1 MPSGTTNYPN
11 HGRTDQLRPLHTD
24 AEVRPEGT
32 RRDTRTTLVAI
43 AGLLIVA
50 SVLRLVQ
57 LGSQPW
63 LDEISA
69 LTGSIERPFAQ
80 IATRWPGAASHIFYE
95 ILARAGM
102 LAFGSPIGI
111 RLPAALFGIAGVA
124 LIYAFARHAFGQ
136 RQAFLIAGLLAV
148 SYHHVFFSQSA
159 RGYTLLMAL
168 YLATLLLLVEA
179 QRRGKASG
187 ALWWSYALSGA
198 FAAYSMPMGWFILPG
213 QGVVLIWYWWRARR
227 VGPQPLVPSR
237 LIGAAITG
245 GVLAALLYAPFV
257 PGMLKFTRMNASTAS
272 EGPRVGFA
280 LLREVVDGL
289 LVAFHGPIGLALVLA
304 FGLAGIWNWWRRH
317 PSSLLFAFAPL
328 ALEAIGVV
336 IAGIGIHPRY
346 FAVALPVLIVVAGL
360 GLDAIIA
367 FVTDR
372 LPLPPRTRTG
382 VVAGALSAAVLM
394 SAWPL
399 VSYYRYPKQD
409 FLGAIAAVRGLRPEC
424 TVRVGIRT
432 AGHVLGDYY
441 HADYITVNTL
451 DDLRAAEAQGGR
463 VCIVTTLEGLLAI
476 AEPELIGYLHQHY
489 RRVIV
494 LPGTVG
500 DAAMRIYEPAT
511 T

>member
-1 MPSGTTNYPN
+1 M
-11 HGRTDQLRPLHTD
+11 
-24 AEVRPEGT
+24 AV
-32 RRDTRTTLVAI
+32 VA
-43 AGLLIVA
+43 LLIVA
-50 SVLRLVQ
+50 AVLRFAQ

-80 IATRWPGAASHIFYE
+80 IATQWPGAASHIFYE
-95 ILARAGM
+95 MMARAGL
-102 LAFGSPIGI
+102 LAFGSPVGI
-111 RLPAALFGIAGVA
+111 RLPAAIFGVIGVA
-124 LIYAFARHAFGQ
+124 VMYLFARRAFGL
-136 RQAFLIAGLLAV
+136 RPALLVTGLLAV

-168 YLATLLLLVEA
+168 YLTTLLLLVDAE
-179 QRRGKASG
+179 RRGKASTG
-187 ALWWSYALSGA
+187 LWWGYALAGA

-213 QGVVLIWYWWRARR
+213 QGLVLIWQWWRARAAR
-227 VGPQPLVPSR
+227 RSPPVPSR
-237 LIGAAITG
+237 LIGAAIAG
-245 GVLAALLYAPFV
+245 GVIAAALYAPFV
-257 PGMLKFTRMNASTAS
+257 PGMTRFTKMNASTAS

-280 LLREVVDGL
+280 LVREVVDGL
-289 LVAFHGPIGLALVLA
+289 LVAFHGPIGLVVVLA
-304 FGLAGIWNWWRRH
+304 FGLIGLASWWRRH

-328 ALEAIGVV
+328 ALEAVGVV

-346 FAVALPVLIVVAGL
+346 FAVALPVLIIVAGL
-360 GLDAIIA
+360 GLDSIVD
-367 FVTDR
+367 FVIDR
-372 LPLPPRTRTG
+372 LPASRQAKTSL
-382 VVAGALSAAVLM
+382 AGAVLSLAVLV

-409 FLGAIAAVRGLRPEC
+409 FTGAISAVNGLSPAC
-424 TVRVGIRT
+424 TARVGIRT

-441 HADYITVNTL
+441 HADYVTVNTL
-451 DDLRAAEAQGGR
+451 DDLRAVEAKGGR
-463 VCIVTTLEGLLAI
+463 VCVVTTLEGLLAI
-476 AEPELIGYLHQHY
+476 AEPELIAYLHQHY